1 MATYEEIYGKRVKE
15 FDSDPTLD
23 SSYEGQV
30 WYDKSSGTLRSV
42 VSFGAWRSGGNL
54 TVPRSLGGISGGTQ
68 TASLAYA
75 GYLGGPGNSNSTE
88 EYNGTGWGSGGN
100 VNTARRGGAGLGIQT
115 AALLAGGYSTTPTTF
130 VEEYDGSSWSEV
142 TNTPADMSAG
152 AGTQTAA
159 LVFNGTTALYYDGTN
174 WTSSTAL
181 PTAMV
186 GGTGLQT
193 AALAVIPPPSGT
205 TTLEWD
211 GSAWTTGGSYNT
223 ARPSGL
229 GGMTSGIQT
238 SAISAGTPSSPPPT
252 RVGPIT
258 EQYDGT
264 SWATSSATQGTA
276 RHTYMT
282 SAANNTA
289 ALIAGGS
296 PYTTATEEFDQSINT
311 ITPSAWASGTN
322 GPPICREQGT
332 GFGQTAEAYIHG
344 AYFSNPTNTSSL
356 KFFLYNGSTHSS
368 IPNSN
373 NAFGWRGAN
382 GSSTSGLIYGG
393 YTYPGGS
400 GPYTAVESYNGSS
413 WSNETAI
420 PIAEY
425 GYVGAG
431 PSETAAIVIAGDEG
445 PTTTHL
451 YDGSSWT
458 SGGSYPFGGYQ
469 QAMGGTQ
476 TAAIASCGILSPG
489 GSPTMKVDAF
499 EYNGSSWTATGSSLE
514 KLATHAIKGPQ
525 TAALAY
531 AGVTLPSSTGASF
544 SQSYDGSVFSTDAS
558 MAAARRVFNSGG
570 GTGSSVVVTGGNT
583 GGGSYPL
590 GTEEYSP
597 GTSTITAS
605 TLTSS

>member
-15 FDSDPTLD
+15 FDSDPTLE

-30 WYDKSSGTLRSV
+30 WYDKSTGVLKSV
-42 VSFGAWRSGGNL
+42 ISFGAWRSGGNL

-211 GSAWTTGGSYNT
+211 GSSWTTGGSYNT

-264 SWATSSATQGTA
+264 SWATSSGTQGTA

-311 ITPSAWASGTN
+311 ITPAAWSSTTNLPAAIFGAQGAGTPN
-322 GPPICREQGT
+322 AALVFG
-332 GFGQTAEAYIHG
+332 GFGPSARTD
-344 AYFSNPTNTSSL
+344 
-356 KFFLYNGSTHSS
+356 
-368 IPNSN
+368 
-373 NAFGWRGAN
+373 
-382 GSSTSGLIYGG
+382 
-393 YTYPGGS
+393 
-400 GPYTAVESYNGSS
+400 SYK
-413 WSNETAI
+413 W
-420 PIAEY
+420 
-425 GYVGAG
+425 
-431 PSETAAIVIAGDEG
+431 
-445 PTTTHL
+445 
-451 YDGSSWT
+451 DGSSWT
-458 SGGSYPFGGYQ
+458 SAGTVPTGQYFASS
-469 QAMGGTQ
+469 GGTQ
-476 TAAIASCGILSPG
+476 TAAFGAGGYGPSPSKISTTHEYDGSSWSTGGAYPGSIANFAGCGTQTAGLAFG
-489 GSPTMKVDAF
+489 GNPDPNGTSTNHYNGSTWTSSGAMSQNRDGHMSVGIQTAALAIGGYPQLTVV
-499 EYNGSSWTATGSSLE
+499 EQYNGSSWTSSPGSLVTAVNNSGSAEQGSTSDAFIFGGNYASTPEGFSARTQRWDGTTWRTDANLGTGRRE
-514 KLATHAIKGPQ
+514 MTQGIG
-525 TAALAY
+525 TTGAALA
-531 AGVTLPSSTGASF
+531 A
-544 SQSYDGSVFSTDAS
+544 
-558 MAAARRVFNSGG
+558 G
-570 GTGSSVVVTGGNT
+570 GTAPPNT
-583 GGGSYPL
+583 AAV
-590 GTEEYSP
+590 EEFSP
-597 GTSTITAS
+597 ETSTVTS
-605 TLTSS
+605 QTLTTS

>member
-1 MATYEEIYGKRVKE
+1 MATYEELYGKRVKE
-15 FDSDPTLD
+15 FDSDPTLE

-130 VEEYDGSSWSEV
+130 VEEYNGSSWSEV

-159 LVFNGTTALYYDGTN
+159 LTFNGTTALYYDGTN

-264 SWATSSATQGTA
+264 SWATSSGTQGTA

-296 PYTTATEEFDQSINT
+296 PYTTATEEFNQSINT
-311 ITPSAWASGTN
+311 ITAAAWASSGALN
-322 GPPICREQGT
+322 
-332 GFGQTAEAYIHG
+332 TARW
-344 AYFSNPTNTSSL
+344 
-356 KFFLYNGSTHSS
+356 GS
-368 IPNSN
+368 
-373 NAFGWRGAN
+373 
-382 GSSTSGLIYGG
+382 
-393 YTYPGGS
+393 
-400 GPYTAVESYNGSS
+400 
-413 WSNETAI
+413 
-420 PIAEY
+420 
-425 GYVGAG
+425 
-431 PSETAAIVIAGDEG
+431 AA
-445 PTTTHL
+445 
-451 YDGSSWT
+451 
-458 SGGSYPFGGYQ
+458 
-469 QAMGGTQ
+469 MGTQ
-476 TAAIASCGILSPG
+476 TAGLLAGGATSPKVNNSEEYDGTSWTEGDNLNTGRGLMAAGTNSTQTAGLAFGGTTSTGPDNSGI
-489 GSPTMKVDAF
+489 TNATE
-499 EYNGSSWTATGSSLE
+499 EYNGSSWTSVNNMNYSSRNFGGAGTQTSALAMGGIPV
-514 KLATHAIKGPQ
+514 LATTGEYDGTNWTAGTSLPSGRQDNQGAAGASQTAVILAGGEIPPGSRTDETLEYDGTNWTTGGTLPTAVYSNTVSGIQ
-525 TAALAY
+525 TAAL
-531 AGVTLPSSTGASF
+531 SF
-544 SQSYDGSVFSTDAS
+544 GGYVGSRTTETVGYDGTSWSTRPS
-558 MAAARRVFNSGG
+558 MASARQYAKGAGTNVATYVAGG
-570 GTGSSVVVTGGNT
+570 IGPPGGAIAD
-583 GGGSYPL
+583 
-590 GTEEYSP
+590 TEEFT
-597 GTSTITAS
+597 GETETVTAS